1 MKAPSRS
8 PARVAGARAR
18 SLSALCIAMSLCA
31 SLPLAALA
39 QTVDAHELNLCGSGT
54 PPSSAFSSR
63 AEKASRRV
71 LIPGTNESY
80 GRFCGRLTAPLTD
93 RKTFHASR
101 RQTATAPPATGS
113 CVAPRW
119 TAPRRDPSEA
129 S

>member
-18 SLSALCIAMSLCA
+18 SALCIAMALCA

-54 PPSSAFSSR
+54 PPFPAFSSR

-80 GRFCGRLTAPLTD
+80 LSLLRAID
-93 RKTFHASR
+93 
-101 RQTATAPPATGS
+101 
-113 CVAPRW
+113 
-119 TAPRRDPSEA
+119 
-129 S
+129 